1 MFWANMIGFDDLFL
15 DYLNEVILQRARG
28 QLELA
33 QMGLLERGEH
43 VSTPV
48 PLSLILIQGIPP
60 RSFF

>member
-1 MFWANMIGFDDLFL
+1 MIGFDDLFL
-15 DYLNEVILQRARG
+15 DYLNEVVLQRARG

-60 RSFF
+60 HSFF